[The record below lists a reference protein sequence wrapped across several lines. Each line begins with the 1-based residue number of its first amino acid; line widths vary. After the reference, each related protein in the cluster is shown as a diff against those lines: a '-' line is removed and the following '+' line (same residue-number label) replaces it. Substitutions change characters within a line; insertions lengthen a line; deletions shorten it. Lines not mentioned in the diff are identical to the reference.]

1 MKCSANKAINT
12 DGKKLRRLCLAMQHF
27 ASGYSRRSRR
37 YAARMRKLTSSNAW
51 PTPLRGANAR
61 VDFVQRLAHTAMRCE
76 PTVGP
81 AGSPA

>member
-1 MKCSANKAINT
+1 MLIN
-12 DGKKLRRLCLAMQHF
+12 G
-27 ASGYSRRSRR
+27 SRR
-37 YAARMRKLTSSNAW
+37 YAARMRELTSSNAW